1 MAKWSWRREAS
12 RASRSLRRA
21 ARIWGI
27 VSSSVAAAA
36 ADVVVAGSGVVVG
49 FGGGLLVV
57 EGCCGNGGGGRSGE
71 GVVVE
76 RESWA
81 NCLSRLARSPAEV
94 QKAR

>member
-1 MAKWSWRREAS
+1 M
-12 RASRSLRRA
+12 
-21 ARIWGI
+21 
-27 VSSSVAAAA
+27 
-36 ADVVVAGSGVVVG
+36 
-49 FGGGLLVV
+49 LVV